1 MQESKPM
8 KAIRAIAMK
17 LPGTEEGVSCGKC
30 AFKTGGKAF
39 LFMGMDDHSW
49 NLLLKL
55 SDSLPEAS
63 ALAAKEPH
71 RYGVGRTHWVS
82 VHLPHTVSLPAGLAE
97 GWTRESFRLL
107 APKKMVALL
116 SGGGDAAETVSKKKA
131 KR

>member
-1 MQESKPM
+1 M
-8 KAIRAIAMK
+8 KAVRAIAMK
-17 LPGTEEGVSCGKC
+17 LPGAEEGVSCGKC

-63 ALAAKEPH
+63 ALAAKEPQ
-71 RYGVGRTHWVS
+71 RYGVGSTHWVS
-82 VHLPHTVSLPAGLAE
+82 VQLPHTVSLPAKLAE
-97 GWTRESFRLL
+97 GWIHESFRLL
-107 APKKMVALL
+107 APKKIAALL
-116 SGGGDAAETVSKKKA
+116 SGGGDTAKAAPKKKA